1 LFLDRALVAE
11 FAGHLDGILPG
22 LFVREVLGEE
32 HIRAIHAGHT
42 PHMINSVT
50 QFMVRGL
57 SVVAHTVIV
66 TEGKQFW
73 KR

>member
-1 LFLDRALVAE
+1 MFLDRALVAK

-32 HIRAIHAGHT
+32 HIRAVHAGHT
-42 PHMINSVT
+42 TCTVYCVT
-50 QFMVRGL
+50 QFVMWGL

-66 TEGKQFW
+66 TEGEQFW
-73 KR
+73 KQ

>member
-1 LFLDRALVAE
+1 MFLDRALVAE
-11 FAGHLDGILPG
+11 FAGHPDRIFPG

-57 SVVAHTVIV
+57 SAVAHKIRVQTN
-66 TEGKQFW
+66 
-73 KR
+73 